1 MTTKEFVMA
10 KYKELTNDNFDT
22 EALSGVALVDF
33 WAPWC
38 NPCKMLSP
46 VIDKLAE
53 SYEGKAKI
61 CKVNV
66 DNESELSKRFGIRNI
81 PTILFFKDGEIKEQ
95 VTGAK
100 SEDDIR
106 AKLDT
111 LL

>member
-1 MTTKEFVMA
+1 MG
-10 KYKELTNDNFDT
+10 KYIELSNDNFDA
-22 EALSGVALVDF
+22 EVMGSGVALVDF

-53 SYEGKAKI
+53 SYDGKAKI